1 MWLQGGYGH
10 VLAGL
15 GDFITGARSYGTD
28 VERAGRWVAEG
39 SALIGRDD
47 VAPYAVEV
55 LSGIDFSHVVDLG
68 CGNARFLIGA
78 AQRFGVTGVGVDLSP
93 EACEDAERRIAEAE
107 LVGKVVVRC
116 GDAGDLDAIPEL
128 ADADLAVAHFLLH
141 EIFEHGRAALDRL
154 PDEARRLMP
163 RGAHMLVA
171 EVQPASGAHDERWRP
186 EFTLLHAIMRQEL
199 LDAEGWH
206 EAFTAAGW
214 SRHEV
219 RELGLPGA
227 ILLLYRTTRG
237 DPEPMSVQVA
247 ERSGVVVTE
256 GLPVFAGV
264 RRPPC
269 AGADVRHARDD
280 AGRAVQHRRRRRRA
294 ADRRAARRPARARRP
309 RRDLP
314 VRDAGLPLHGR
325 ARRRRIELT
334 SPASVLI
341 PRRQAPPARR
351 PRGRDR
357 HVPVPRHPAGAVG
370 EGVAACGSRSS
381 APATSART
389 CC

>member
-1 MWLQGGYGH
+1 MTAVDAAVSQRPVFELFEGFALASVLASLDESGLLAALEAGGRVGVDSAPQGVADPDGLMPAALRYLAQRELAEERDGAFELTEHGRAVVKDKGYLVWLQGGYGH

-15 GDFITGARSYGTD
+15 GDFITGTRRYGGD

-55 LSGIDFSHVVDLG
+55 LGGIDFHRVVDLG

-78 AQRFGVTGVGVDLSP
+78 AQRFGVSGVGVDLSP
-93 EACEDAERRIAEAE
+93 EACEDAAKTIADAD
-107 LVGKVVVRC
+107 LTGRVVVRC

-128 ADADLAVAHFLLH
+128 AQADLAVAHFLLH
-141 EIFEHGRAALDRL
+141 EIFEHGREALVGYL
-154 PDEARRLMP
+154 TKLGGLMP

-199 LDAEGWH
+199 LDADGWH

-227 ILLLYRTTRG
+227 ILLLYRNEKG
-237 DPEPMSVQVA
+237 D
-247 ERSGVVVTE
+247 
-256 GLPVFAGV
+256 
-264 RRPPC
+264 
-269 AGADVRHARDD
+269 
-280 AGRAVQHRRRRRRA
+280 
-294 ADRRAARRPARARRP
+294 
-309 RRDLP
+309 
-314 VRDAGLPLHGR
+314 
-325 ARRRRIELT
+325 
-334 SPASVLI
+334 
-341 PRRQAPPARR
+341 
-351 PRGRDR
+351 
-357 HVPVPRHPAGAVG
+357 
-370 EGVAACGSRSS
+370 
-381 APATSART
+381 
-389 CC
+389 

>member
-1 MWLQGGYGH
+1 MTAVDAAVEQRPVFELFEGFALASVLASLDESGLLADLEAGPISAAPDGVADPDELMPATLRYLGQRDLVERHDGAYALTPRGRAIVKDKGYLVWLQGGYGH

-15 GDFITGARSYGTD
+15 GDFITGARRYGSD

-47 VAPYAVEV
+47 VAPHAVEV
-55 LSGIDFSHVVDLG
+55 LSGIDFRHVVDLG

-78 AQRFGVTGVGVDLSP
+78 AQRFGITGVGVDLSP

-128 ADADLAVAHFLLH
+128 RDADLAVAHFLLH
-141 EIFEHGRAALDRL
+141 EIFEHGRAALVAYL
-154 PDEARRLMP
+154 TKLGQLMP

-171 EVQPASGAHDERWRP
+171 EVQPASGASEERWRP

-227 ILLLYRTTRG
+227 ILLLYRN
-237 DPEPMSVQVA
+237 EK
-247 ERSGVVVTE
+247 
-256 GLPVFAGV
+256 
-264 RRPPC
+264 
-269 AGADVRHARDD
+269 
-280 AGRAVQHRRRRRRA
+280 
-294 ADRRAARRPARARRP
+294 
-309 RRDLP
+309 
-314 VRDAGLPLHGR
+314 
-325 ARRRRIELT
+325 
-334 SPASVLI
+334 
-341 PRRQAPPARR
+341 
-351 PRGRDR
+351 
-357 HVPVPRHPAGAVG
+357 G
-370 EGVAACGSRSS
+370 E
-381 APATSART
+381 
-389 CC
+389 